1 VRIATPWYRPSFNKT
16 ALKPDY
22 YLHTTENWLVFP
34 YEMSGLS
41 REEIEQH
48 KPFLIPLM
56 NEVKVHETDD

>member
-1 VRIATPWYRPSFNKT
+1 
-16 ALKPDY
+16 
-22 YLHTTENWLVFP
+22 
-34 YEMSGLS
+34 MSGLS